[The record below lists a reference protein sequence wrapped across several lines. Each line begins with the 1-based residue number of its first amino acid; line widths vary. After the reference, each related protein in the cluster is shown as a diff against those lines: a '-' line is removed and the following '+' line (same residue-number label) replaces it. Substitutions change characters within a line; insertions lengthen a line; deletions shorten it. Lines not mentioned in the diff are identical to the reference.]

1 MKLAVDAR
9 LMVGPHRGMGHFAR
23 ALIEPVSNQ
32 VTALLPEC
40 RPTDEWPSVNHGAEF
55 YPWWEQRILPR
66 LAARLGAT
74 HLLCPYNTAPLAEVA
89 GAKKI
94 IVLHDLIFL
103 TPIRELPLSA
113 SPYQNLGRLYRRWV
127 CPRAMRTADA
137 IVTVSEFSR
146 SALCERF
153 GIRPEQVHVLPNSI
167 SNDWF
172 LSEPLP
178 DQERSPYLLTVS
190 GEAPSKNLPALLHAF
205 ARLHHDR
212 SVNMQFVLRIAGV
225 SVRHHHTFVRLAHH
239 LGIVGAVRFDDYL
252 DLPSLRRLYRNAWAF
267 VLPSLQEGFGIPL
280 LEAMASGTP
289 VACSNTTSLP
299 EVAGDAAW
307 LFDPKDTDAITAAL
321 VSAISDS
328 AMRKV
333 RAKKG
338 LERAALFHRDRIRP
352 RIAEFWRQVA

>member
-1 MKLAVDAR
+1 
-9 LMVGPHRGMGHFAR
+9 MVGNHRGMGNFAR
-23 ALIEPVSNQ
+23 ALIEPVSDR
-32 VTALLPEC
+32 VSALLPAGSH
-40 RPTDEWPSVNHGAEF
+40 TAEWPSVSHGADF
-55 YPWWEQRILPR
+55 YPWWEQRVLPR
-66 LAARLGAT
+66 LAARQGAT

-94 IVLHDLIFL
+94 VVIHDLIYL

-127 CPRAMRTADA
+127 CPRAMRGADA

-167 SNDWF
+167 SNDWYI
-172 LSEPLP
+172 SEPLP
-178 DQERSPYLLTVS
+178 DQTRSPYLFTVS
-190 GEAPSKNLPALLHAF
+190 GEAPSKNLAGLLHAF

-212 SVNMQFVLRIAGV
+212 SVNMQVNLRIAGV
-225 SVRHHHTFVRLAHH
+225 SARYHDTYARLALR
-239 LGIVGAVRFDDYL
+239 LGIAGAVQFEGYL
-252 DLPSLRRLYRNAWAF
+252 DGDALRRLYREAWAF

-307 LFDPKDTDAITAAL
+307 LFDPTDTDAIAATL
-321 VSAISDS
+321 ASAISDS

-333 RAKKG
+333 RAKQG